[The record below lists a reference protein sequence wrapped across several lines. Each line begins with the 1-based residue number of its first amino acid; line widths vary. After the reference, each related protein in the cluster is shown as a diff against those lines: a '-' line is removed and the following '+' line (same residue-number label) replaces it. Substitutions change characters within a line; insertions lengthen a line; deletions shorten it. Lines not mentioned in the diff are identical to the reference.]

1 MELGKYKLAMR
12 PKKYLTRE
20 FVVYKEAPEAMDDVI
35 TEEQNTIDTMPS
47 QAPAMDNYMPEIPG
61 MEDPSLRQVEL
72 ADGGV
77 VQREG
82 FAEKGFVKLGRQPDP
97 ESMVG
102 QIRTYLEKNYKKGDK
117 VDVNQ
122 IVKLFNYD
130 ASRTNKTVRQLGL
143 VPMNNEDKIAIKVQN
158 FIDNYIKENNALPE
172 QKIVKEGTKTD
183 AQVIRRLLNK
193 GRIQNIQLTRFEVNE
208 QVAKYILNTEKPTVK
223 GIKKILGTYEKDP
236 SKVLTRIYVNSLN
249 SLTNKLN
256 KVDEGRS
263 VFANFNVDEIEK
275 LKYKVRQ
282 IPGFTSYYEREI
294 TDLIADA
301 YKDQPEK
308 KSKALKKIAKFK
320 SFNNDGSN
328 KYHYYIPNVIVD
340 FAKKEQILIC
350 SSLNST
356 RCLYSKYDI
365 SPQGV

>member
-20 FVVYKEAPEAMDDVI
+20 FVVYKAAPEAMDDVI

-183 AQVIRRLLNK
+183 AQVIRRL
-193 GRIQNIQLTRFEVNE
+193 
-208 QVAKYILNTEKPTVK
+208 
-223 GIKKILGTYEKDP
+223 
-236 SKVLTRIYVNSLN
+236 
-249 SLTNKLN
+249 
-256 KVDEGRS
+256 
-263 VFANFNVDEIEK
+263 
-275 LKYKVRQ
+275 
-282 IPGFTSYYEREI
+282 
-294 TDLIADA
+294 
-301 YKDQPEK
+301 
-308 KSKALKKIAKFK
+308 AL
-320 SFNNDGSN
+320 S
-328 KYHYYIPNVIVD
+328 
-340 FAKKEQILIC
+340 
-350 SSLNST
+350 
-356 RCLYSKYDI
+356 
-365 SPQGV
+365 